1 MVWCPTW
8 SKNLGQ
14 YLLHPLLICTWFLKN
29 QFGKIKFDIR
39 KICFE
44 LICSIL
50 LELTKNIQS
59 KWFNLPNKQILQ
71 VSMLNEDL
79 ENYTQLESRM
89 QLRKIMIEKLYC
101 MLYSKSFKLPH
112 NKHLKN
118 INLVAHFLLLTFFDK
133 INFQIT
139 LFPKMM
145 PNFLHLPITPILKVK

>member
-1 MVWCPTW
+1 
-8 SKNLGQ
+8 
-14 YLLHPLLICTWFLKN
+14 
-29 QFGKIKFDIR
+29 
-39 KICFE
+39 
-44 LICSIL
+44 
-50 LELTKNIQS
+50 
-59 KWFNLPNKQILQ
+59 
-71 VSMLNEDL
+71 MLNEDL

-101 MLYSKSFKLPH
+101 MLYSESFKLPH

-145 PNFLHLPITPILKVK
+145 PNFLHLPITPILKMQWFPLGMFESKAKIFLILYPPFENSTTRIAIL